1 MLAMNVFQQD
11 AFNAINMTGVV
22 DKVGFVPSYLGAL
35 GIFEPV
41 PVNTTSIFLEE
52 RGLEPALIQTDMRG
66 APPRQVGSDKRTV
79 RAFATTRISQA
90 SRIMAD
96 FLQGVRA
103 FGSETELITLQTEMA
118 RRQTKM
124 RNNIELTMENM
135 RMGCVAGGVVLDADG
150 STIIDWPTEL
160 EQVPIAEIGFDLSNA
175 APARGVL
182 RMACNNLRREMVRA
196 LKGRGGQNV
205 TIMAICGDA
214 FWDAFVTHQ
223 EVRETYLNTQ
233 SAKDLR
239 GPEFGAFEQFDF
251 ASVRFTN
258 YRGTDDTTTVGVN
271 ADQVKFFPVGAGI
284 FQVAYAPAERFE
296 FVNTL
301 GRELYSWMVVDD
313 DRDMWAD
320 IEMYTYPLHICTL
333 PSALASGRRTP

>member
-1 MLAMNVFQQD
+1 MLAMNVFEQD
-11 AFNAINMTGVV
+11 AFSAINMTGVV
-22 DKVGFVPSYLGAL
+22 EKVGFVPSYLGSL

-41 PVNTTSIFLEE
+41 PVATTSIFIEE
-52 RGLEPALIQTDMRG
+52 RGLEPALIQTDLRG

-79 RAFATTRISQA
+79 RAFATTRVSQA
-90 SRIMAD
+90 SRLMAD

-103 FGSETELITLQTEMA
+103 FGSETELLTLQVEMA
-118 RRQTKM
+118 RRQMKM

-150 STIIDWPTEL
+150 SVIINWPTEL
-160 EQVPIAEIGFDLSNA
+160 EQVPIAEIPFDLENA
-175 APARGVL
+175 NPAQGI
-182 RMACNNLRREMVRA
+182 LRRTLNGLRRSMVRA

-205 TIMAICGDA
+205 TIMGICGDG
-214 FWDAFVTHQ
+214 FWDDFITHH

-233 SAKDLR
+233 SAADLR
-239 GPEFGAFEQFDF
+239 GPAFGAFEQFDF

-258 YRGTDDTTTVGVN
+258 YRGTDDTAFGVN
-271 ADQVKFFPVGAGI
+271 TDKVKFFPIGAGI

-296 FVNTL
+296 FVNTQ

-320 IEMYTYPLHICTL
+320 IEMYSYPLHICTL
-333 PSALASGRRTP
+333 PQALASGRRGT